1 MATIAGAGLAVIVF
15 LFVFA
20 ALLVLLLVK
29 FIGCAVAPFLG
40 NIIAGG
46 MLYFSSMPFTSS
58 PWTGASST
66 PSWSPSSACPA
77 RSFSPCSPSSE
88 LNAINNRILSECD

>member
-46 MLYFSSMPFTSS
+46 MLYFFIDAFHIVPLFGVPGTIFLAVL
-58 PWTGASST
+58 TL
-66 PSWSPSSACPA
+66 
-77 RSFSPCSPSSE
+77 F
-88 LNAINNRILSECD
+88 

>member
-20 ALLVLLLVK
+20 ALLVRLLVT

-46 MLYFSSMPFTSS
+46 MLYFFIDAFHIVPMD
-58 PWTGASST
+58 
-66 PSWSPSSACPA
+66 WSFFDAVVVALFGVPGTIFLAVLTL
-77 RSFSPCSPSSE
+77 F
-88 LNAINNRILSECD
+88 

>member
-20 ALLVLLLVK
+20 ALLVK

-46 MLYFSSMPFTSS
+46 MLYFFIDAFHIVPMD
-58 PWTGASST
+58 
-66 PSWSPSSACPA
+66 WSFFDAVVVALFGVPGTIFLAVLTL
-77 RSFSPCSPSSE
+77 F
-88 LNAINNRILSECD
+88 